1 MMFSYNEKVEAV
13 VLRLS
18 QLKIVPVL
26 AIEKV
31 EDGLKMCEV
40 LDRCGL
46 KIAEITFRTA
56 AAEEIIRQST
66 EKFPELVIGAGTVL
80 NINDLHRA
88 FKAGA
93 AFAVAPGF
101 NPSIVKEAIKNEYPF
116 FPGISCPTHIEQA
129 YELGVKV
136 MKFFPARAAG
146 GVKMLKAIIPP
157 YRHLGVKFIPTGG
170 ITADNVK
177 NYLELPEVVAAG
189 GTWLGTSADIK
200 AGEWDKIEQ
209 LVCEAIKLLE

>member
-1 MMFSYNEKVEAV
+1 MSSYDEKIDAV
-13 VLRLS
+13 AAKLS
-18 QLKIVPVL
+18 CLKVVPVL

-31 EDGLKMCEV
+31 EDGLKMCEL

-56 AAEEIIRQST
+56 AAEEIIRQASK
-66 EKFPELVIGAGTVL
+66 KFPDLVIGAGTVL

-88 FKAGA
+88 FNAGA
-93 AFAVAPGF
+93 SFAVAPGF
-101 NPSIVKEAIKNEYPF
+101 NPTIVKEAVKNEYPF
-116 FPGISCPTHIEQA
+116 FPGVSCPTHIEQV

-157 YRHLGVKFIPTGG
+157 YRHLGIKLIPTGG
-170 ITADNVK
+170 ITSDNIK
-177 NYLELPEVVAAG
+177 NYLELPEVIAAG

-200 AGEWDKIEQ
+200 AGDWDKIEQ
-209 LVCEAIKLLE
+209 LVRDAIKLLA

>member
-1 MMFSYNEKVEAV
+1 MSSYDEKIDAV
-13 VLRLS
+13 VAKLSRL
-18 QLKIVPVL
+18 KVVPVL
-26 AIEKV
+26 AIEKI
-31 EDGLKMCEV
+31 EDGLKMCEL

-56 AAEEIIRQST
+56 AAEEIIRQASK
-66 EKFPELVIGAGTVL
+66 KFPDLVIGAGTVL

-88 FKAGA
+88 FNAGA
-93 AFAVAPGF
+93 SFAVAPGF
-101 NPSIVKEAIKNEYPF
+101 NPTIVKEAVKNEYPF
-116 FPGISCPTHIEQA
+116 FPGVSCPTHIEQA

-157 YRHLGVKFIPTGG
+157 YRHLGIKLIPTGG
-170 ITADNVK
+170 ITSDNIK
-177 NYLELPEVVAAG
+177 NYLELPEVIAAG

-200 AGEWDKIEQ
+200 AGDWDKIEQ
-209 LVCEAIKLLE
+209 LVRDAIKLLA

>member
-1 MMFSYNEKVEAV
+1 MSSYDEKIDAV
-13 VLRLS
+13 AAKLS
-18 QLKIVPVL
+18 CLKVVPVL

-31 EDGLKMCEV
+31 EDGLKMCEL

-56 AAEEIIRQST
+56 AAEEIIRQASK
-66 EKFPELVIGAGTVL
+66 KFPDLVIGAGTVL

-88 FKAGA
+88 FNAGA
-93 AFAVAPGF
+93 SFAVAPGF
-101 NPSIVKEAIKNEYPF
+101 NPTIVKEAVKNEYPF
-116 FPGISCPTHIEQA
+116 FPGVSCPTHIEQA

-157 YRHLGVKFIPTGG
+157 YRHLGIKLIPTGG
-170 ITADNVK
+170 ITSDNIK
-177 NYLELPEVVAAG
+177 NYLELPEVIAAG

-200 AGEWDKIEQ
+200 AGDWDKIEQ
-209 LVCEAIKLLE
+209 LVRDAIKLLA

>member
-1 MMFSYNEKVEAV
+1 MSSYDEKIDAV
-13 VLRLS
+13 AAKLS
-18 QLKIVPVL
+18 CLKVVPVL

-31 EDGLKMCEV
+31 EDGLKMCEL

-56 AAEEIIRQST
+56 AAEEIIRQASK
-66 EKFPELVIGAGTVL
+66 KFPDLVIGAGTVL

-88 FKAGA
+88 FNAGA
-93 AFAVAPGF
+93 SFAVAPGF
-101 NPSIVKEAIKNEYPF
+101 NPTIVKEAVKNEYPF
-116 FPGISCPTHIEQA
+116 FPGVSCPTHIEQA

-157 YRHLGVKFIPTGG
+157 YRHLGIKLIPTGG
-170 ITADNVK
+170 ITSDNIK
-177 NYLELPEVVAAG
+177 NYLELPEVIAAG

-200 AGEWDKIEQ
+200 AGDWVKIEQ
-209 LVCEAIKLLE
+209 LVRDAIKLLA